1 MRNTLIKGMVI
12 FIAMVLVTSLLLT
25 LPLILSSCGNKA
37 IIDPGNY
44 NYTHI
49 HVTDY
54 VEGHCFEIDKWWD
67 NATGIEV
74 RLTESK
80 NGMFFSGGTYQ
91 LFESQNMCPYCND

>member
-1 MRNTLIKGMVI
+1 MRNAHIKGLFI

-25 LPLILSSCGNKA
+25 LPLTLSSCGNKA

-44 NYTHI
+44 NYTHV

-54 VEGHCFEIDKWWD
+54 VEGYCFEIDKWWD

-74 RLTESK
+74 RLAENK
-80 NGMFFSGGTYQ
+80 NGMFFSEGTYQ